1 MDRLLGGLLGGV
13 FASLLALTLA
23 FGGGKD
29 AEAAT
34 GPRVCG
40 TGYGHGVGL
49 SQYGAKGRAEAGQ
62 GFGRIIRTYY
72 RGAGLKRFAND
83 PDVRVLLG
91 NKVRRGAFDVVVR
104 SGRTAKLRN
113 IKTGGTVDLRAGRY
127 RTKYL
132 SQRDAYRVTDISRG
146 RRIGVYTGPIAFR
159 PSSGGPLVF
168 RNTDY
173 RGTLLVRDTN
183 RRLFLVNVLRKEL
196 YLRGVV
202 PKEMPPSWDMDALK
216 SQAVAAR
223 SFASATQSGGA
234 FDFFDDTRDQVYGG
248 ASAETRRTNIA
259 VRRTARIHAVYNGSP
274 ITAFFHSSNGGTT
287 EDSRYVFGSA
297 VPYLKSFRDVDGA
310 GRRYEGRAYADS
322 PWNRWSGRID
332 ADGSRQFGVGSIQ
345 SIRVLDR
352 APSGRVTRIR
362 VNGADGRT
370 IVSGEQDIRFGL
382 KSTGVRLSDG
392 STRSGGALP
401 SARIFF
407 GSSCG

>member
-1 MDRLLGGLLGGV
+1 VLGGV
-13 FASLLALTLA
+13 FASLLALVLA
-23 FGGGKD
+23 FGGGTAAD
-29 AEAAT
+29 AAT

-62 GFGRIIRTYY
+62 GFGRILRTYY
-72 RGAGLKRFAND
+72 RGVGFKRLPND
-83 PDVRVLLG
+83 NIRVLLG

-104 SGRTAKLRN
+104 SGRTATLRN
-113 IKTGGTVDLRAGRY
+113 VKTGGTVNLRPGRY
-127 RTKYL
+127 RTKFL
-132 SQRDAYRVTDISRG
+132 PRRDAYRVTDISR
-146 RRIGVYTGPIAFR
+146 RRSVGLYTGPIVYR

-173 RGTLLVRDTN
+173 RGALLVRDTN
-183 RRLFLVNVLRKEL
+183 RRLFLINVLRKEL

-202 PKEMPPSWDMDALK
+202 PREMPSSWDMDALK

-259 VRRTARIHAVYNGSP
+259 VRRTSRLHAVYNGRP

-287 EDSRYVFGSA
+287 EDSRYVFGNA
-297 VPYLKSFRDVDGA
+297 VPYLKSFRDVDGS

-322 PWNRWSGRID
+322 PWIRWSSRID
-332 ADGSRQFGVGSIQ
+332 ADGSRRFGVGSIR

-352 APSGRVTRIR
+352 ARSGRATRIR
-362 VNGADGRT
+362 VNGTNGRT
-370 IVSGEQDIRFGL
+370 TVSGEQDIRFGL
-382 KSTGVRLSDG
+382 RSTGVRLSDG

-407 GSSCG
+407 GRACG

>member
-1 MDRLLGGLLGGV
+1 MDRLLGGLLAGV
-13 FASLLALTLA
+13 FASLLALTLV
-23 FGGGKD
+23 FGGGTD
-29 AEAAT
+29 ADAAT

-40 TGYGHGVGL
+40 SGYGHGVGL

-72 RGAGLKRFAND
+72 RGVGFKRLQND
-83 PDVRVLLG
+83 PVRVLLG

-104 SGRTAKLRN
+104 SGRTATLRN
-113 IKTGGTVDLRAGRY
+113 VKTGGTVDLRPGRY
-127 RTKYL
+127 RTRYL
-132 SQRDAYRVTDISRG
+132 SRRDAYRVTDMTRD
-146 RRIGVYTGPIAFR
+146 RRIGVYTGPIVYR
-159 PSSGGPLVF
+159 PSSGGPLAF
-168 RNTDY
+168 RGTDY
-173 RGTLLVRDTN
+173 RGAIILRATN
-183 RRLFLVNVLRKEL
+183 KRLFLINALRKEL

-202 PKEMPPSWDMDALK
+202 PQEMPSSWNIDALK

-234 FDFFDDTRDQVYGG
+234 FDYFDDTRDQVYGG

-259 VRRTARIHAVYNGSP
+259 VRRTARIHAVDNGSP

-287 EDSRYVFGSA
+287 EDSRYVFGNA
-297 VPYLKSFRDVDGA
+297 VPYLKSFRDLDGS
-310 GRRYEGRAYADS
+310 GRRYEGPAHADS

-352 APSGRVTRIR
+352 APSGRATRIR
-362 VNGADGRT
+362 VNGSNGRT
-370 IVSGEQDIRFGL
+370 TVSGEQDIRFGL
-382 KSTGVRLSDG
+382 RSTGVRLSDG

-407 GSSCG
+407 GSACS